1 MDHQAFEKRLQ
12 IERDQNKQMGKNIMK
27 YKNTSIILREIQD
40 NSASIKQEQD
50 VIRKEKTT

>member
-12 IERDQNKQMGKNIMK
+12 IQRDQNKKKKKQISKEINISKKRRK

-40 NSASIKQEQD
+40 NSSFI
-50 VIRKEKTT
+50 

>member
-50 VIRKEKTT
+50 VIRKEKRT